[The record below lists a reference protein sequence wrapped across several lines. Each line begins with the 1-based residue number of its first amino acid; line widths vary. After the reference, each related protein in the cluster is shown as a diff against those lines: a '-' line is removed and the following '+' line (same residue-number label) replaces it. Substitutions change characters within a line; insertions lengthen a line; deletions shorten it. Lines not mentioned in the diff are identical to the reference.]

1 PLKGSKFFSDFFS
14 IFLNT
19 KKIRKKF
26 GTFER
31 KPGLL
36 KYHCFFL
43 EESKRAPRPV
53 LVLGLFSI
61 CRLSDDHSYFV
72 CCDDAAT
79 AKSRSASKGAK
90 TASR

>member
-1 PLKGSKFFSDFFS
+1 MILLVFKK
-14 IFLNT
+14 IL

-61 CRLSDDHSYFV
+61 YHLSDDHPYFLFH
-72 CCDDAAT
+72 DGAAT
-79 AKSRSASKGAK
+79 AKPQSASKGVK
-90 TASR
+90 TANH